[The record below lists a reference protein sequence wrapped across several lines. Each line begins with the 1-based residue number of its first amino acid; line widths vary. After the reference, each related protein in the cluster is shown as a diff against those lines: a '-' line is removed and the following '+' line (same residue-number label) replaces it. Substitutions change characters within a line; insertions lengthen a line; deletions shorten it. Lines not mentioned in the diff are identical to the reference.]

1 MKKAVKMA
9 LAVAVIAAGCL
20 LVGGCDMQQEQT
32 HTSYREQIKQ
42 EGAAYLAQI
51 GAQEYAAGT
60 VSYVSETGSNW
71 YCVPMSAEGK
81 EPFHVFIRPV
91 EGDTEIRDDRVLQ
104 GLSRQLSAQ
113 LDKLLPEN
121 AAGSAWVTIVN
132 DLPSRQW
139 DETEQLQT
147 VADVEA
153 LSCRWYV
160 VVPQSEA
167 QTLETTANELAEQLC
182 AQGWNGILYAA
193 ALPQNTI
200 DILTAAQTPLRA
212 DWSNAT
218 AKGLHLLVRPR
229 H

>member
-1 MKKAVKMA
+1 
-9 LAVAVIAAGCL
+9 
-20 LVGGCDMQQEQT
+20 MQQEQT
-32 HTSYREQIKQ
+32 RTSYREQIEQ
-42 EGAAYLAQI
+42 EGTAYLAQI
-51 GAQEYAAGT
+51 GAQEYTAGT
-60 VSYVSETGSNW
+60 VSYVSGTGDNW
-71 YCVPMSAEGK
+71 YSVPMTAEGR
-81 EPFHVFIRPV
+81 ETFHVFIHPA
-91 EGDTEIRDDRVLQ
+91 EGSVEIRDDRVLQ

-121 AAGSAWVTIVN
+121 AVGSAWVTIVN

-167 QTLETTANELAEQLC
+167 QMLETTANELAEQLC

>member
-20 LVGGCDMQQEQT
+20 LVGGCNMQQEQT
-32 HTSYREQIKQ
+32 RTSYREQIEQ
-42 EGAAYLAQI
+42 EGTAYLAQI
-51 GAQEYAAGT
+51 GAQEYTAGT
-60 VSYVSETGSNW
+60 VSYVSDTGDNW
-71 YCVPMSAEGK
+71 YSVPMTAEGK
-81 EPFHVFIRPV
+81 ETFHVFIHPA
-91 EGDTEIRDDRVLQ
+91 EGSVEIRDDRVLQ

-121 AAGSAWVTIVN
+121 AVGSAWVTIVN

>member
-1 MKKAVKMA
+1 
-9 LAVAVIAAGCL
+9 
-20 LVGGCDMQQEQT
+20 MQQEQT
-32 HTSYREQIKQ
+32 RTSYREQIEQK
-42 EGAAYLAQI
+42 GTAYLAQI
-51 GAQEYAAGT
+51 GAQEYTAGT
-60 VSYVSETGSNW
+60 VSYVSGTGDNW
-71 YCVPMSAEGK
+71 YSVPMTAEGK
-81 EPFHVFIRPV
+81 ETFHVFIHPA
-91 EGDTEIRDDRVLQ
+91 EGSVEIRDDRVLQ

-121 AAGSAWVTIVN
+121 AVGSAWVTIVN

-167 QTLETTANELAEQLC
+167 QMLETTANELAEQLC

>member
-1 MKKAVKMA
+1 
-9 LAVAVIAAGCL
+9 
-20 LVGGCDMQQEQT
+20 MQQEQT
-32 HTSYREQIKQ
+32 RTSYREQIEQ
-42 EGAAYLAQI
+42 EGTAYLAQI
-51 GAQEYAAGT
+51 GAQEYTAGT
-60 VSYVSETGSNW
+60 VSYVSGTGDNW
-71 YCVPMSAEGK
+71 YSVPMTAEGK
-81 EPFHVFIRPV
+81 ETFHVFIHPA
-91 EGDTEIRDDRVLQ
+91 EGSVEIRDDRVLQ

-121 AAGSAWVTIVN
+121 AVGSAWVTIVN

-167 QTLETTANELAEQLC
+167 QTLEATANELAEQLC

-200 DILTAAQTPLRA
+200 DILMAAQTPLRA
-212 DWSNAT
+212 DWSKAT